1 MNHKYYS
8 KMRPISPGTF
18 PNTQGNKPIEVVN
31 FSDRQFVENDSFM
44 AWGYLVYA
52 NALTNEQIYE
62 YELREA
68 SDNELYNIP

>member
-8 KMRPISPGTF
+8 RMRPIGPGTF
-18 PNTQGNKPIEVVN
+18 PNTQDNKPIEIVN
-31 FSDRQFVENDSFM
+31 FNERKYVELGAFM

-52 NALTNEQIYE
+52 NALTDGQIYE

-68 SDNELYNIP
+68 TKQ